1 MKAIWKILIGTAA
14 VAAVAPYQVKKD
26 QETGAVTL
34 KAATWAGTYTKN
46 EEGGNL
52 TLKLLPGILK
62 DKAEDACCCEE
73 DCCCEPEPQEEQED
87 EGGIT
92 IEVNVEKDEPEAPAQ
107 EPKPEDA

>member
-26 QETGAVTL
+26 QETGTVTL
-34 KAATWAGTYTKN
+34 KAATWAGTYVKN

-52 TLKLLPGILK
+52 TLKLLPGLFK
-62 DKAEDACCCEE
+62 DKAEDECCCEE
-73 DCCCEPEPQEEQED
+73 NCCCKQEPEEAAED

-92 IEVNVEKDEPEAPAQ
+92 IEVNVEKGEPEAPDQ
-107 EPKPEDA
+107 EPKPEEA

>member
-26 QETGAVTL
+26 QETGTVTL
-34 KAATWAGTYTKN
+34 KAATWAGTYVKN
-46 EEGGNL
+46 GEGGNL

-62 DKAEDACCCEE
+62 DKAEAEDGCCCEE
-73 DCCCEPEPQEEQED
+73 ECCCEAPEETED

-92 IEVNVEKDEPEAPAQ
+92 IEVNVEKDEPEAP
-107 EPKPEDA
+107 KPEEA

>member
-26 QETGAVTL
+26 QETGTVTL
-34 KAATWAGTYTKN
+34 KAATWAGTYVKN
-46 EEGGNL
+46 GEGGNL

-62 DKAEDACCCEE
+62 DKAEAEDGCRCEEECCCEA
-73 DCCCEPEPQEEQED
+73 PEETED

-92 IEVNVEKDEPEAPAQ
+92 IEVNVEKDEPEAP
-107 EPKPEDA
+107 KPEEA